1 MRAVLAPHRRLLSL
15 SATLNTME
23 REGAAVTSSEEE
35 SGDDKENL
43 EDSGGMSSGPEY
55 LKYEDFSHTPEG
67 LETYNDG
74 LQHPIE
80 MRRILTGDLSNEM
93 SVSYKDSEEDTYRN
107 LSYPKTG
114 KRPAEVFESP
124 SISVFSS
131 SLLPKPPKL
140 LKGSSALSHSFSN
153 NWLEASQQ
161 SMTSAI
167 SDNISEFRGHSSFLT
182 TPVSPRKP
190 GRPPTTSGS
199 FDPETGSVRYLCR
212 LQCGASL
219 ASAKGRRKHEKKHC
233 PNFGKVEPPI
243 LKGQQSQ
250 LQKQLALG
258 LANNRQN
265 QMGFSH
271 SLFGSSLASKQN
283 IQINPLKE
291 RRVFDCRYCG
301 KVLKTYEG
309 RRLHEKLQHVAKQ
322 QGMEANN
329 EAEDTEDNKLL
340 LIEHLK
346 AAGMDP
352 NILDD
357 DPDKILGGEAMI
369 EYNNDEDDDE
379 DDDEEDIEAPSSDG
393 IEQQN

>member
-1 MRAVLAPHRRLLSL
+1 MDRDTEV
-15 SATLNTME
+15 SAL
-23 REGAAVTSSEEE
+23 TSSEEE

-43 EDSGGMSSGPEY
+43 EELGGTGPEY
-55 LKYEDFSHTPEG
+55 LKFEDFSHTPQG

-80 MRRILTGDLSNEM
+80 MRRILTGDLSSEM
-93 SVSYKDSEEDTYRN
+93 SVSYKDTDDDAYRN

-114 KRPAEVFESP
+114 KRSAEVFESP

-140 LKGSSALSHSFSN
+140 LKGSSGLSHSFSGS
-153 NWLEASQQ
+153 WLEGS
-161 SMTSAI
+161 SAI
-167 SDNISEFRGHSSFLT
+167 SENISDFRAAPALSHSSFLS

-233 PNFGKVEPPI
+233 PNFGKVEPPV

-250 LQKQLALG
+250 LQKQLGLG
-258 LANNRQN
+258 LTNSRPSQL
-265 QMGFSH
+265 GFSH
-271 SLFGSSLASKQN
+271 SLFGSMASKQN

-291 RRVFDCRYCG
+291 RRVYDCRYCG

-322 QGMEANN
+322 QELEDSGHH
-329 EAEDTEDNKLL
+329 DTEDMAAEDNKRL

-357 DPDKILGGEAMI
+357 DPEKILGGDSNPVI
-369 EYNNDEDDDE
+369 EYDNDEDDEDGDEDDDE
-379 DDDEEDIEAPSSDG
+379 
-393 IEQQN
+393 